1 MPPGTGAR
9 KYAATD
15 PAASIPKRIV
25 LLLRQKERVE
35 PFSVDMVF
43 PLYFPTIFTLA
54 NVRAAEFMQ

>member
-1 MPPGTGAR
+1 VTLPGTGAR

-25 LLLRQKERVE
+25 L
-35 PFSVDMVF
+35 M
-43 PLYFPTIFTLA
+43 LYFPTISSLA